1 MRSTHITTA
10 FLSSFRVINGAEL
23 EKLCDEKEMMTI
35 KLTGLESDLKIQQQV
50 LASDTCCNNIS
61 LLCISEPV
69 FLACGLQKNSSLEK
83 QLEDSDHNSKKV
95 RKRKA

>member
-1 MRSTHITTA
+1 ME
-10 FLSSFRVINGAEL
+10 N
-23 EKLCDEKEMMTI
+23 LCDEKEMMTI

-50 LASDTCCNNIS
+50 LASDDCCNNVS

-83 QLEDSDHNSKKV
+83 QLEDSDHTSKKV

>member
-1 MRSTHITTA
+1 
-10 FLSSFRVINGAEL
+10 
-23 EKLCDEKEMMTI
+23 MMKI

-50 LASDTCCNNIS
+50 LASDACCNNVS

>member
-1 MRSTHITTA
+1 
-10 FLSSFRVINGAEL
+10 
-23 EKLCDEKEMMTI
+23 MMTI

-50 LASDTCCNNIS
+50 LASDAYCNNIY

-69 FLACGLQKNSSLEK
+69 FIACGLQKNSSLEK

-95 RKRKA
+95 RKRKVWYPKIPGLSHLLQIGLPIAWYGMLLNC

>member
-10 FLSSFRVINGAEL
+10 FLSFFRAIDEAEL

-61 LLCISEPV
+61 LL
-69 FLACGLQKNSSLEK
+69 
-83 QLEDSDHNSKKV
+83 
-95 RKRKA
+95 